1 MSEDH
6 PAETAEA
13 TAAASEAAP
22 EAASTDEVLAVLDK
36 VVAELPGGGEPR
48 PGQREMAAAVA
59 ASIAN
64 HRPLAAQAGTGTGK
78 SLAYLVPAILGGTRV
93 VVATATKALQDQLAT
108 KDLPFLAK
116 HLDQP
121 FAHSVLKGRSNYL
134 CRQRLVETERDG
146 EQLELS
152 GGEATSRLGK
162 QVTDIL
168 EWSEVTP
175 TGDRAELAFEPDG
188 RVWSA
193 LSVTSDECPGASR
206 CPSGDE
212 CFAED
217 ARAAAEA
224 SSVVVVNLHLY
235 GLDLMTQ
242 GGILPHHEIVVID
255 EAHQLEDVVSS
266 VAGIELGP
274 GRFGTLARNA
284 RRHLPVDNE
293 ATAVADAGTQLVD
306 VLGPLR
312 GQRVRSIEGDLD
324 EVLALARSRVE
335 ALGAALRAADDDGSD
350 EHQATMRLIGA
361 AGTLLTEIDL
371 VRSHPSTHVV
381 WVEGNDRAPVLRS
394 APIDVGEF
402 LDENLWGKRSAV
414 MTSATLP
421 PDLPARLG
429 LPETGYD
436 HIDVGSPFDY
446 ESQALLYCALH
457 MPDPR
462 SDEYRDAVVDELS
475 ALIEAAGGRTLS
487 LFTSWRALEETAE
500 LLVDRIE
507 FPLLT
512 QRDLPKPKLIEQFTD
527 TDESVLLATLGF
539 WQGVDIPGATLSLV
553 TIDRLPFP
561 RPDEPLLQARRD
573 LAGRDAFATVDLP
586 RTAMLLAQGSGRL
599 IRTADDRG
607 VVAVLDPRLGT
618 ARYRW
623 QLVNALPPMKRTRHR
638 TDAVEFLEALRA

>member
-1 MSEDH
+1 M
-6 PAETAEA
+6 
-13 TAAASEAAP
+13 
-22 EAASTDEVLAVLDK
+22 LAVLDR
-36 VVAELPGGGEPR
+36 VVAELPSGGEPR
-48 PGQREMAAAVA
+48 PGQRDMAAAVA
-59 ASIAN
+59 RSIATQQ
-64 HRPLAAQAGTGTGK
+64 PLAAQAGTGTGK
-78 SLAYLVPAILGGTRV
+78 SLAYLVPAILSGTRV
-93 VVATATKALQDQLAT
+93 VVATATKALQDQLAN
-108 KDLPFLAK
+108 KDLPFLEK
-116 HLDQP
+116 HLDEP
-121 FAHSVLKGRSNYL
+121 FVHSVLKGRSNYL
-134 CRQRLVETERDG
+134 CRQRLVEMERDG
-146 EQLELS
+146 EQMELA
-152 GGEATSRLGK
+152 GGEATSRLGR
-162 QVTDIL
+162 QITDIL
-168 EWSEVTP
+168 EWSETTP
-175 TGDRAELAFEPDG
+175 SGDRAELSFEPDG
-188 RVWSA
+188 RVWSSV
-193 LSVTSDECPGASR
+193 SVTSDECPGAAR

-266 VAGIELGP
+266 VAGIDLGP

-284 RRHLPVDNE
+284 RRHLPVDDE
-293 ATAVADAGTQLVD
+293 ATAVADAGTQLVE
-306 VLGPLR
+306 VLTPLR
-312 GQRVRSIEGDLD
+312 GQRIRSIEGDLD
-324 EVLALARSRVE
+324 EVLGLARSRVE
-335 ALGAALRAADDDGSD
+335 ALGAALRRTDDGEGD
-350 EHQATMRLIGA
+350 ERQATMRLIGA

-381 WVEGNDRAPVLRS
+381 WVEGSDRAPVLRS

-402 LDENLWGKRSAV
+402 LDENLWGERSAV

-421 PDLPARLG
+421 ADLPSRLG
-429 LPETGYD
+429 LPDGSFV

-446 ESQALLYCALH
+446 DEQALLYCALH

-462 SDEYRDAVVDELS
+462 SAEYREAVVDELS
-475 ALIEAAGGRTLS
+475 TLIEAAGGRTLS

-500 LLVDRIE
+500 LLVEQID

-527 TDESVLLATLGF
+527 DDESVLLATLGF

-586 RTAMLLAQGSGRL
+586 RTAMLLAQGAGRL
-599 IRTADDRG
+599 IRTADDHG

-618 ARYRW
+618 ANYRW
-623 QLVNALPPMKRTRHR
+623 QLVNALPPMRRTRHLEE
-638 TDAVEFLEALRA
+638 AVTFLESLRD